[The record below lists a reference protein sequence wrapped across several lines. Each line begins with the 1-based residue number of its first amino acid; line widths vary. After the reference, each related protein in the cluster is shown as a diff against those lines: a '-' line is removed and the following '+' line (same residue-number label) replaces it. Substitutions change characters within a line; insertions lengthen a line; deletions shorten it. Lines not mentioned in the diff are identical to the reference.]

1 MLATVSFSSEILVYR
16 VTRNDLGK
24 IAVQPDVTHSTY
36 LNMLGGAKDIQNAC
50 SNVFWFQSRALFQI
64 FFRNR
69 FCLHQ
74 SRTETLQHEEC
85 WKQYCTGYVRSLA
98 CTENLVLLTVT
109 RILDFCLTSSW
120 RSPSVRAV
128 TACFVA
134 QYMPKSWMGGT

>member
-1 MLATVSFSSEILVYR
+1 MEGVAWIYLAVVWDKWMAVVSMVINMAMLATVSFSSENLLHR

-36 LNMLGGAKDIQNAC
+36 LNMRGGAKDIQNAC

-85 WKQYCTGYVRSLA
+85 
-98 CTENLVLLTVT
+98 
-109 RILDFCLTSSW
+109 
-120 RSPSVRAV
+120 
-128 TACFVA
+128 
-134 QYMPKSWMGGT
+134 